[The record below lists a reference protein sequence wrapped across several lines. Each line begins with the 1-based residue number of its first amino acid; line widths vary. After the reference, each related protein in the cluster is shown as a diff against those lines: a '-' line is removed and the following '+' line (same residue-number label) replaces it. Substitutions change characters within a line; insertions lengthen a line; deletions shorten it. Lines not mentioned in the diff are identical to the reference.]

1 MGVLDRILRRKA
13 TTTEPP
19 TVEATVKGLSNN
31 VSNPS
36 TFGLGGGFHGAS
48 IGGTYVTAAEYH
60 ASLAFRLA
68 DIPASAVASLNPQI
82 VARNG
87 GPLSN
92 WHKAVNRALL
102 RPCSLMS
109 AFDFWRLAV
118 HRMYADG
125 AAFAIIVRDA
135 NSRLREFLP
144 IPAPVRLAD
153 RQGGIWWSI
162 TAAHGDDILGPRLR
176 DAGFGATI
184 SDSDLLIL
192 KGPPLI
198 GGNGLSSVS
207 TLKNA
212 TAQVALE
219 SALTEFAADVH
230 RNGGRPSLYM
240 ALQGKISNEASERA
254 QKAFKHFFGRGG
266 ANHNGLMIMPEG
278 AKLEPLSA
286 NAVDAQTM
294 ANREFQVLELARR
307 YGIPPSMAGV
317 VSAVPRGTAE
327 AESRAFYDN
336 CLRALLESVE
346 SALEDRIIAGE
357 DLTAYGVEFDVSGL
371 LRADT
376 SARSAFYTAMRNS
389 CAMTINDIRRA
400 EGLPPLNHPAA
411 DDPLAPLASNSTMER
426 GRPLGDGL
434 AS

>member
-1 MGVLDRILRRKA
+1 MSFLDHFRRKA
-13 TTTEPP
+13 TTTE
-19 TVEATVKGLSNN
+19 TKGLSNN
-31 VSNPS
+31 VSHSS

-48 IGGTYVTAAEYH
+48 IGGTFVTSGEYY

-68 DIPASAVASLNPQI
+68 DIPASAVASLNPQV

-87 GPLSN
+87 GPLPN
-92 WHKAVNRALL
+92 WHMAINRALL

-109 AFDFWRLAV
+109 AFDFWRLLV
-118 HRMYADG
+118 HRQYADG
-125 AAFAIIVRDA
+125 AAYAVIVRDGS
-135 NSRLREFLP
+135 SRLREFLP

-153 RQGGIWWSI
+153 RQGGVWWSI
-162 TAAHGDDILGPRLR
+162 ATAMGDDILGPRLR
-176 DAGFGATI
+176 DAGFGATV

-192 KGPPLI
+192 RGPPLI
-198 GGNGLSSVS
+198 GGNGLASVS

-240 ALQGKISNEASERA
+240 ALQGKISPEASERA
-254 QKAFKHFFGRGG
+254 QKAFRHFFGRGG
-266 ANHNGLMIMPEG
+266 ANHNGMMILPEG

-286 NAVDAQTM
+286 NAVDSETM
-294 ANREFQVLELARR
+294 ANREFQVVELARR
-307 YGIPPSMAGV
+307 YGIPPTMAGV

-327 AESRAFYDN
+327 AETRAFYDN
-336 CLRALLESVE
+336 CLRALLESIE

-376 SARSAFYTAMRNS
+376 SARADFILKLRTAGVVSPNE
-389 CAMTINDIRRA
+389 ARA
-400 EGLPPLNHPAA
+400 WESLPPVEGGEDLR
-411 DDPLAPLASNSTMER
+411 APLNSNVSDKR
-426 GRPLGDGL
+426 GRPPGDGTGHDP
-434 AS
+434 A